1 MKVCSH
7 LKGQRRVS
15 ARYVMREK
23 EAKEYALEF
32 VGSEADTQARH
43 LLLRDRAVHEPRNVP
58 FRTLILAP

>member
-1 MKVCSH
+1 
-7 LKGQRRVS
+7 
-15 ARYVMREK
+15 MREK